1 MVTRIARKPVLIAA
15 NGQECW
21 PNVLE
26 PGRHGID
33 CTGIAGKKVTKDGL
47 EPTKLAYSG
56 NPQRA
61 SSTSET
67 HEMRSSLPNP
77 CLLETE
83 PLPILDLADFARREG
98 RRPRA
103 IYGGH
108 KWFARRLGAV
118 FRALLVGATSEANAD
133 FWDLYYGKADL
144 RKVVVL
150 DPFVGGGTSA
160 VEALRLGATVH
171 AVDVDPVACAV
182 SSFEARAG
190 EMPDLSAVLDELK
203 RTVGEKIRRFH
214 VTKNPDGVERVVL
227 HHFWVQEV
235 QCGHCDH
242 VFRAHPDYSLG
253 EDGDHRW
260 VICSHCGEVHRKHR
274 RHEKF
279 QCNTCGRRTRVD
291 DGNVI
296 HGVAQCPRCR
306 KRRPLID
313 NGRQSEAP
321 PTWRLCALEV
331 LEEPN
336 GRRCVPIARRQFV
349 KAGEDDIE
357 LFKAAAEALRARM
370 PSHANFLPQRDSI
383 SQDRTD
389 SRLIAYGYRRW
400 TDLFNAR
407 QLLHLSLL
415 AEAISACEATVRDEL
430 AIAFSSHLTTN
441 CMMAGYTGKWRRLM
455 PLFSVRAFRHIPR
468 PVELN
473 PWCDGT
479 GRGTFPNTVRKLMRA
494 AEFAHNPREP
504 AREGGFRD
512 VASRK
517 PAQRANVVC
526 GTARDLRFLRK
537 GTVDLVLTDPPYLD
551 NIPYS
556 ELAEFFRPWLDLL
569 KVVDDP
575 QAGKRISMESLIGQ
589 RNDAESVGKYAQ
601 ALGQAFAEVGRVLK
615 TGGLLVFSFRHTSA
629 QAWKALAEGLTHSR
643 LLVRSIMPVPGEA
656 GVGLHAHAG
665 TGLWDAVFVMR
676 KEGKARSKSRLQLS
690 GEQMEEAKQQA
701 SEWAGTLRD
710 SALTWCAADELT
722 LFRAYVVGRA
732 LDPHASRSATA
743 GIPMESALR
752 AASWTGED

>member
-1 MVTRIARKPVLIAA
+1 MGTTWKERAK
-15 NGQECW
+15 
-21 PNVLE
+21 
-26 PGRHGID
+26 
-33 CTGIAGKKVTKDGL
+33 AGPKR
-47 EPTKLAYSG
+47 PKLAYSG
-56 NPQRA
+56 NPEHVRH
-61 SSTSET
+61 SSES
-67 HEMRSSLPNP
+67 HAMRSRLPNP

-83 PLPILDLADFARREG
+83 PLPIQDLAHFAKREG

-108 KWFARRLGAV
+108 KWFARRLGSV
-118 FRALLVGATSEANAD
+118 FRALLVGATSEPDAN
-133 FWDLYYGKADL
+133 FWEMYYGDADL
-144 RKVVVL
+144 RDMVVL

-182 SSFEARAG
+182 SGFEARAG
-190 EMPDLSAVLDELK
+190 EMPDLTDALDEL
-203 RTVGEKIRRFH
+203 RHTVGEEIRLFH
-214 VTKNPDGVERVVL
+214 VTKSPDGVERVVL

-242 VFRAHPDYSLG
+242 VFRAHPNYSLG

-260 VICSHCGEVHRKHR
+260 VICSQCGDVHR
-274 RHEKF
+274 RHRRHQQF
-279 QCNTCGRRTRVD
+279 RCNTCGTRTRVEH
-291 DGNVI
+291 GNVI
-296 HGVAQCPRCR
+296 HGAAQCPRCR
-306 KRRPLID
+306 ERRPLID
-313 NGRQSEAP
+313 IGRQSEAP
-321 PTWRLCALEV
+321 PIWRLCALEV
-331 LEEPN
+331 LEEPD
-336 GRRCVPIARRQFV
+336 GGRCVPIAKRRFV
-349 KAGEDDIE
+349 KVGEDDIA
-357 LFKAAAEALRARM
+357 LFEAAAEAVQARM
-370 PSHANFLPQRDSI
+370 PTHAKFLPRRDNI
-383 SQDRTD
+383 IQDRTD

-415 AEAISACEATVRDEL
+415 AEAIAACEATVRDEL

-479 GRGTFPNTVRKLMRA
+479 GRGTFPNTVRKLIRA
-494 AEFAHNPREP
+494 SEFARNPREP
-504 AREGGFRD
+504 AREGGFKG

-517 PAQRANVVC
+517 PVQGGNVVC
-526 GTARDLRFLRK
+526 GTARDLDFLRK

-556 ELAEFFRPWLDLL
+556 ELAEFFLPWLELL

-589 RNDAESVGKYAQ
+589 RNDAESVGQYAD

-615 TGGLLVFSFRHTSA
+615 TGGLLVFSFRHTST
-629 QAWKALAEGLTHSR
+629 QAWKALAEGLTQSR
-643 LLVRSIMPVPGEA
+643 LRIRSIIPVPGEA

-676 KEGKARSKSRLQLS
+676 KEGKVRAKTRLQLS
-690 GEQMEEAKQQA
+690 SEQMDEARQQA
-701 SEWAGTLRD
+701 GEWAGTLRD
-710 SALTWCAADELT
+710 SPLKWCAADEMT
-722 LFRAYVVGRA
+722 LFRAYLVGKA
-732 LDPHASRSATA
+732 LEPQASRSATA
-743 GIPMESALR
+743 RVPMESALVATSW
-752 AASWTGED
+752 AAKG